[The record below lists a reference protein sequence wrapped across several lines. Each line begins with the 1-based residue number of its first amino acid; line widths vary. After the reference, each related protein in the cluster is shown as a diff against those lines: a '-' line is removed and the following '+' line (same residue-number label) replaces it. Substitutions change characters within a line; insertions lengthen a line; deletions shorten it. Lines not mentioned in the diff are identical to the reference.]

1 MPSEPEVPDERALGE
16 LVLGYLEEHPR
27 AMETL
32 DGIAEWWIERRRIR
46 VDVEALFRA
55 LTDLTERGVLEAI
68 GTGSTRRYRLS
79 APRRPDE

>member
-1 MPSEPEVPDERALGE
+1 MPSDPEHPVERALSE

-46 VDVEALFRA
+46 VDVEALSRA
-55 LTDLTERGVLEAI
+55 LTDLTERGVLEVI
-68 GTGSTRRYRLS
+68 GTGQARRYRLRT
-79 APRRPDE
+79 PPLPDE